1 MIWQYT
7 IDFTHILKDLSILIE
22 RNLIYE
28 EQLIAVLDRMD
39 QVLRMKIFFPL
50 VKILWKDQSYEE
62 VTQER
67 EEDV

>member
-1 MIWQYT
+1 MIWKYT
-7 IDFTHILKDLSILIE
+7 IDFTHILKDLSMLIK

-28 EQLIAVLDRMD
+28 EQLIADLDRMD
-39 QVLRMKIFFPL
+39 QVLRMKIFLL
-50 VKILWKDQSYEE
+50 VKVLWKDQLYEE